1 MDHSDFKGSDFGEF
15 VWGAA
20 TAAYQIEG
28 GFDADGKGPSI
39 WDDFAHRGKIR
50 HKQTGNV
57 ACDHY
62 HRMPQDVALMKQMG
76 LKAYRFSISWPRVL
90 PTGSL
95 DGGINRPGLDFYD
108 RLVDELL
115 EAGIEPFA
123 TLYHWDLPLALSQ
136 KGGWLNRDIADEFAG
151 YARLMTDSLGDR
163 VKRWIILNE
172 PFVFLLLGYG
182 IGYFPPQKRGPSKFA
197 RASHYAMLAQGKA
210 ARAMAASRND
220 LEIGTTVSTLAGEA
234 ASQAPRHLRAL
245 ARHDAFF
252 NRLYV
257 DPIVGRGYPTDD
269 LPFLRRIEKYIH
281 PDDMDLVQYPFDFLG
296 INHYSRKTVRSAWWM
311 PYLKFWEHK
320 PLKDVE
326 LTSMGWEVHPA
337 GIYEIL
343 KKFGDYP
350 EIPALYIT
358 ENGAAYTDKISSDGS
373 IHDERRLR
381 YIREYLQQCLR
392 AKNEGVNLKGYFVWS
407 LLDNLEWKEGYD
419 KTFGVVHVDFESQKR
434 TVKDSGLWYSEFIG
448 S

>member
-95 DGGINRPGLDFYD
+95 DGGMNRPGLDFYN

-151 YARLMTDSLGDR
+151 YARLMTDSLGA
-163 VKRWIILNE
+163 
-172 PFVFLLLGYG
+172 
-182 IGYFPPQKRGPSKFA
+182 PPPPSP
-197 RASHYAMLAQGKA
+197 L
-210 ARAMAASRND
+210 
-220 LEIGTTVSTLAGEA
+220 
-234 ASQAPRHLRAL
+234 P
-245 ARHDAFF
+245 
-252 NRLYV
+252 
-257 DPIVGRGYPTDD
+257 PPPPPPPPPPT
-269 LPFLRRIEKYIH
+269 P
-281 PDDMDLVQYPFDFLG
+281 
-296 INHYSRKTVRSAWWM
+296 
-311 PYLKFWEHK
+311 
-320 PLKDVE
+320 
-326 LTSMGWEVHPA
+326 
-337 GIYEIL
+337 
-343 KKFGDYP
+343 
-350 EIPALYIT
+350 
-358 ENGAAYTDKISSDGS
+358 
-373 IHDERRLR
+373 
-381 YIREYLQQCLR
+381 
-392 AKNEGVNLKGYFVWS
+392 
-407 LLDNLEWKEGYD
+407 EGYD
-419 KTFGVVHVDFESQKR
+419 A
-434 TVKDSGLWYSEFIG
+434 IP
-448 S
+448 